1 MYSPIHNVYTTSV
14 RHFISLSGYAWVG
27 IDFWKQQRWV
37 TEGFAPGY
45 LDSACFGVCI
55 KICEQ
60 WWKEVIPCH
69 HPLFCSASCR
79 MWKKKG
85 GITFWLANICFS
97 LIVKILSVCFTLF
110 PCSIWKQKKKRRR
123 WAQFV
128 FLWMREGKE
137 NFHSEKEVMFS
148 FKYAS
153 RLSTSIFVM
162 TVQGLL
168 VLSCYSMVSR
178 F

>member
-14 RHFISLSGYAWVG
+14 RHFISLSCYAWVG

-55 KICEQ
+55 KLCEQ

-85 GITFWLANICFS
+85 GITFWLANIWFS
-97 LIVKILSVCFTLF
+97 LIVKILSICFTLF
-110 PCSIWKQKKKRRR
+110 PCSIWKQKKKKEKVGSVCLSLNER
-123 WAQFV
+123 
-128 FLWMREGKE
+128 REGK
-137 NFHSEKEVMFS
+137 FS
-148 FKYAS
+148 QWKRGYVFFQV
-153 RLSTSIFVM
+153 RLSSVN
-162 TVQGLL
+162 
-168 VLSCYSMVSR
+168 
-178 F
+178 